1 MSNRALSDVT
11 TRLGAL
17 ATSTLANAL
26 DAVGF
31 HHHASCDLRPVYP
44 GIRFAGRAVT
54 VQESAGDYGR
64 FSSEDFRVGAIIDTA
79 GPGDVIV
86 VAAGGARASTWGGMA
101 SLAAKKKGIAGL
113 VVDGGVR
120 DQEEIES
127 FGFPVYARHLVP
139 TTGRTRLK
147 VEAVEVPVEIDGVW
161 VEPGDIIVADG
172 TGIVCVPADRAVE
185 VAEFAEACAADD
197 RKAEHEI
204 RSGLTFSEAM
214 KKFRKI

>member
-1 MSNRALSDVT
+1 MSGRTLSDVT

-31 HHHASCDLRPVYP
+31 HHHATCDLRPVYP

-86 VAAGGARASTWGGMA
+86 VAAAGARASTWGGMA
-101 SLAAKKKGIAGL
+101 SLAAKQKGIAGL

-127 FGFPVYARHLVP
+127 FGFPVYARLLVP

-147 VEAVEVPVEIDGVW
+147 VEAVEVPVEIDGVR

-185 VAEFAEACAADD
+185 VAEFAEACSADD
-197 RKAEHEI
+197 RKAEQEI
-204 RSGLTFSEAM
+204 RAGLTFSEAM
-214 KKFRKI
+214 KKFRRI